1 MDDRDKLRS
10 LGERLERARAGRD
23 LRRPQSENAEDEGL
37 LRVALGLGM
46 RFGIEMVVALAV
58 GFGIGWTIDR
68 FLGTRPWGMV
78 VFLVLGAAAGIVN
91 VWRALTGK
99 GSAIGYRRSGPPE

>member
-1 MDDRDKLRS
+1 
-10 LGERLERARAGRD
+10 
-23 LRRPQSENAEDEGL
+23 
-37 LRVALGLGM
+37 M
-46 RFGIEMVVALAV
+46 RFGIEMVVALGV

-78 VFLVLGAAAGIVN
+78 VFLVLGAAAGIIN

-99 GSAIGYRRSGPPE
+99 GQAVGYRPPERD

>member
-1 MDDRDKLRS
+1 MDDRGKLKS
-10 LGERLERARAGRD
+10 LGERLERAQATHEAS
-23 LRRPQSENAEDEGL
+23 RPQSENAEDQGL
-37 LRVALGLGM
+37 LQVALGLGM
-46 RFGIEMVVALAV
+46 RFGIEMVVALGV
-58 GFGIGWTIDR
+58 GFGIGWAIDR

-99 GSAIGYRRSGPPE
+99 GLAVGYRRPEQD